1 MKMDLL
7 TNATV
12 VDDAIRFVSQ
22 KTKDNVESKY
32 SGNKD
37 DKEEAKEP
45 DYDEDKDQL
54 EEEQEEQTGKIVT
67 TTNQV
72 F

>member
-12 VDDAIRFVSQ
+12 VDRAIRFISQ
-22 KTKDNVESKY
+22 KAK
-32 SGNKD
+32 
-37 DKEEAKEP
+37 DKEKLIEESKEP
-45 DYDEDKDQL
+45 DHDEDQDQL
-54 EEEQEEQTGKIVT
+54 EEEQEEQTGEIAIK
-67 TTNQV
+67 TNKV

>member
-1 MKMDLL
+1 MQSFDQKNIDL
-7 TNATV
+7 
-12 VDDAIRFVSQ
+12 
-22 KTKDNVESKY
+22 
-32 SGNKD
+32 
-37 DKEEAKEP
+37 

-54 EEEQEEQTGKIVT
+54 EEKQEEQTGKLDKQGEI